1 MCLIFIA
8 LKHHPKYK
16 LILAANR
23 DEFYER
29 KTGAAS
35 FWSDHPEI
43 LGGRDLE
50 AMGTWLGIT
59 TGGRLC
65 MVTNFRDLRNI
76 RANAPSRGKLV
87 TDFLLDKSPGETYL
101 KKIEP
106 RAKQYNG
113 FSLIAGTVDSL
124 FYLSN
129 YRDGIIQLNSGLF
142 GLSNHLLET
151 PWPKVEKGK
160 RLIQDLLRASV
171 VHKDDLLKILSD
183 EAPGTDE
190 QLPDTGLGLERERIL
205 SPAFIKSPGYGT
217 RSSTVIMVDYNDH
230 VAFHER
236 VYDPV
241 TSAFSLKSFQFTIG
255 QPGTIE
261 KK

>member
-1 MCLIFIA
+1 MCLIFVA
-8 LKHHPKYK
+8 LKQHPKQK
-16 LILAANR
+16 LIVAANR
-23 DEFYER
+23 DEFYAR
-29 KTGAAS
+29 KTAPVS
-35 FWSDHPEI
+35 FWHDYPEI

-59 TGGRLC
+59 RSGRLC

-76 RANAPSRGKLV
+76 KAHAPSRGKLV
-87 TDFLLDKSPGETYL
+87 TDFLADKISGEAYL

-106 RAKQYNG
+106 KAKLYNG

-129 YRDGIIQLNSGLF
+129 YKDGIIQLNSGLF

-151 PWPKVEKGK
+151 PWPKVEKG
-160 RLIQDLLRASV
+160 RRAIQDLLRSDV
-171 VHKDDLLKILSD
+171 VHKDDLLNVLSD
-183 EAPGTDE
+183 ETLGDDHE
-190 QLPDTGLGLERERIL
+190 LPDTGVGLERERML
-205 SPAFIKSPGYGT
+205 SPAFIKSPDYGT
-217 RSSTVIMVDYNDH
+217 RSSTVIMVDYNNH

-236 VYDPV
+236 VYDPLR
-241 TSAFSLKSFQFTIG
+241 SAFSLRSFQFVIG
-255 QPGTIE
+255 QPGALE